1 MRAAVSKAGES
12 DTRRTPLG
20 AWVALRRGGTPVS
33 HTGVRHRVTRP
44 TPVLPFAR
52 VVSPPTDAAPPAV
65 APAMP
70 HGVTREITRMMPVVT
85 QAHAPLAPAV
95 ARSAESALRL
105 AIAGDPDLAQVRV
118 GLATILREDGRMQ
131 EAEQELLRALES
143 VPTFSDAARS
153 LAELR
158 VDLGR
163 PSDAMQALV
172 KPLRAN
178 PRDVDLLI
186 ALAEALL
193 GLGREEQAL
202 SAIARGAAV
211 AADHAGV
218 RTLQGYMALRSG
230 RTADA
235 LEHWRVASA
244 STADDRWVTRAR
256 VELAEHDD
264 ALVPQTPVTLGSV
277 RSVSG

>member
-1 MRAAVSKAGES
+1 MRAAVPSVGDAE
-12 DTRRTPLG
+12 TRRTPLG

-33 HTGVRHRVTRP
+33 HTGVQPHVARR

-52 VVSPPTDAAPPAV
+52 VAPADAAPS
-65 APAMP
+65 P
-70 HGVTREITRMMPVVT
+70 HHGTREITRTVPVVT
-85 QAHAPLAPAV
+85 QTHAPLAPAV
-95 ARSAESALRL
+95 ARSAESALRVAL
-105 AIAGDPDLAQVRV
+105 TRDPDLAQVRV

-131 EAEQELLRALES
+131 DAEQELLRALES
-143 VPTFSDAARS
+143 VPTFSDAARA

-172 KPLRAN
+172 RPLRAN
-178 PRDVDLLI
+178 PRDVDLLV

-202 SAIARGAAV
+202 SAVARGAAV
-211 AADHAGV
+211 APDHAGV

-230 RTADA
+230 RLPDA
-235 LEHWRVASA
+235 LEHWRVAA
-244 STADDRWVTRAR
+244 TGTADDRWSTRAR

-264 ALVPQTPVTLGSV
+264 ALVPQTPITLGSV
-277 RSVSG
+277 RLVTG